1 MADPAMPFVWNSR
14 HGRRGACLV
23 GGQDYRV
30 VEIKFLPE
38 WLAEMLRYSAF
49 LGWAAEHFESDSQN
63 LVGIFLHNFVEGSGG
78 KQRGGKVGSMY
89 RFLTDSS
96 VGVREGSCRRRA
108 RQGWQAI

>member
-38 WLAEMLRYSAF
+38 WLAEMLHYSAF

-63 LVGIFLHNFVEGSGG
+63 LAGIFLHNFVEGSGG
-78 KQRGGKVGSMY
+78 KQRGG
-89 RFLTDSS
+89 SS
-96 VGVREGSCRRRA
+96 GQMWR
-108 RQGWQAI
+108 